1 MSLIVCVC
9 RGVFTATLEDEEV
22 SSDQPDL
29 ASTDSPDNASSD
41 QQQQTNKT
49 RGGFASVVQ
58 ILVEDIIKPSNAL
71 EE

>member
-22 SSDQPDL
+22 SRDQPEQ
-29 ASTDSPDNASSD
+29 ASTDCPDTGSD
-41 QQQQTNKT
+41 QQTNKH